1 MAGQATSD
9 WEDILNAYL
18 EGRGLRADAEDLLM
32 RLHLRA
38 QDREQIERSLRLSDE
53 VTAALRPIQ
62 PPAGM
67 ETRLAAGLRAC
78 GAPASVPADWE
89 LHGTSTATATTS
101 EDDLLDAAL
110 EGRVSVEELYAMQS
124 VGQLSETGREALEE
138 LEFLAA
144 GVAEV
149 SVPMSG
155 STPAGMEDRLRS
167 GLRAF
172 MASELGEVDERV
184 VNRLLAKKPTRGR
197 GRQFTMPD
205 VLAAG
210 DEKADG
216 DNPSK

>member
-32 RLHLRA
+32 RLHLRP

-53 VTAALRPIQ
+53 VSAALRPVQ

-67 ETRLAAGLRAC
+67 EARLVAGIRSC
-78 GAPASVPADWE
+78 GAPAGVAAEWE
-89 LHGTSTATATTS
+89 LNGKSSATATR

-124 VGQLSETGREALEE
+124 AGQLSEAGREALEE
-138 LEFLAA
+138 LEFIAA

-155 STPAGMEDRLRS
+155 STPAGMEDRLRD

-172 MASELGEVDERV
+172 IASEEGEIDERL
-184 VNRLLAKKPTRGR
+184 VNRLMATKKTRERGR
-197 GRQFTMPD
+197 HVAMPD

-210 DEKADG
+210 DEKPDG